1 LNSESNLGQ
10 DQHTMIRTTPFHAR
24 LTELNDQQL
33 YTHWSGYLSALRF
46 SHAPKHEYFAVR
58 NAVGIFDSSPLFKYR
73 ITGPDAM
80 DFLSG
85 IVVRDLGALRPGR
98 AAYTFWC
105 DDRGFVMEDGVV
117 FRHSDNELVMTA
129 ARPMLSWL
137 ESHRYGARVELEDVS
152 DDYAL
157 LAVQGLRSRDALSGL
172 VPEVT
177 ELPYFG
183 LAESKLAN
191 VPVTVSR
198 TGYTGDLG
206 FELTV
211 PSADALTVL
220 DAVLE
225 AGRPHGMR
233 PFGEEALMTL
243 RIEAGL
249 PLTGVEWHDSRTAW
263 TDHDRV
269 TPKELGQGWMLK
281 CVRDG
286 RRRLIGSEAIRR
298 ELFDGTSRW
307 ATTGIVVDWA
317 AWDRL
322 HRDAGELPTKDEQA
336 LGWEQW
342 LRDEDDEQVG
352 YVTSFCYS
360 PVLQRHIGLA
370 RVRPDLA
377 APGTTLHMETTMHHS
392 THMVAV
398 STAALPLF
406 NPARKTAK
414 S

>member
-1 LNSESNLGQ
+1 
-10 DQHTMIRTTPFHAR
+10 M
-24 LTELNDQQL
+24 
-33 YTHWSGYLSALRF
+33 
-46 SHAPKHEYFAVR
+46 
-58 NAVGIFDSSPLFKYR
+58 
-73 ITGPDAM
+73 
-80 DFLSG
+80 
-85 IVVRDLGALRPGR
+85 
-98 AAYTFWC
+98 
-105 DDRGFVMEDGVV
+105 
-117 FRHSDNELVMTA
+117 
-129 ARPMLSWL
+129 
-137 ESHRYGARVELEDVS
+137 
-152 DDYAL
+152 
-157 LAVQGLRSRDALSGL
+157 LAVQGPRSRDVLAGL

-177 ELPYFG
+177 DLPYFG
-183 LAESKLAN
+183 LAEAKLAK

-211 PSADALTVL
+211 PADDAVAVL

-225 AGRPHGMR
+225 AGRPHGLR
-233 PFGEEALMTL
+233 PFGEEALMML

-281 CVRDG
+281 GVRDRS
-286 RRRLIGSEAIRR
+286 RRFVGSEAIRR
-298 ELFDGTSRW
+298 ELLDETSRW

-317 AWDRL
+317 DWDRL

-342 LRDEDDEQVG
+342 LRADPDGSGEQVG

-360 PVLQRHIGLA
+360 PVLQRHIGIA
-370 RVRPDLA
+370 RVRPGLA
-377 APGTTLHMETTMHHS
+377 APGTVLHMETTLHHS

-398 STAALPLF
+398 STAPLPFF

-414 S
+414 

>member
-1 LNSESNLGQ
+1 
-10 DQHTMIRTTPFHAR
+10 MIRKTPFHAR
-24 LTELNDQQL
+24 LAELNDQHL

-58 NAVGIFDSSPLFKYR
+58 NAVGIFDTSPLFKYR
-73 ITGPDAM
+73 ISGPEAV

-85 IVVRDLGALRPGR
+85 VVVRDLGVLRPGR
-98 AAYTFWC
+98 AAYTLWC

-117 FRHSDNELVMTA
+117 FMQSDNELLMTA
-129 ARPMLSWL
+129 ARPLMSWL
-137 ESHRYGARVELEDVS
+137 TSHQHGRRVAVEDVT
-152 DDYAL
+152 DDYAM
-157 LAVQGLRSRDALSGL
+157 LAVQGLRSRDVLADL

-183 LAESKLAN
+183 FADSKLAS
-191 VPVTVSR
+191 VPVSVSR
-198 TGYTGDLG
+198 TGFTGDLG
-206 FELTV
+206 FELMV
-211 PSADALTVL
+211 PAADALTVL

-225 AGRPHGMR
+225 AGAPHLLR

-249 PLTGVEWHDSRTAW
+249 PLTGVVWQDSRTAW

-281 CVRDG
+281 GVRDG
-286 RRRLIGSEAIRR
+286 SRRFLGSEAIRR
-298 ELFDGTSRW
+298 ELVDGTSRW
-307 ATTGIVVDWA
+307 ATTGIVVDWT
-317 AWDRL
+317 AWNRL
-322 HRDAGELPTKDEQA
+322 HRDNGELPTFDEQA

-342 LRDEDDEQVG
+342 LRTEDDTQIG

-360 PVLQRHIGLA
+360 PVLQRHIGMA
-370 RVRPDLA
+370 RVRPELA
-377 APGTTLHMETTMHHS
+377 APGTTLHMETTLHHS

-398 STAALPLF
+398 ETTSMPFF

-414 S
+414 A